1 MNPQIGLRW
10 LLAAGALAAV
20 SCSVP
25 RTHYYVLEFPHT
37 PPAAAPGGVRRISVQ
52 RFQADQVFD
61 ERILFRENLNE
72 LNHYEYHRWAALP
85 EDLVTNYFIHRL
97 KDSGSYA
104 EISAYKDGVP
114 ADFILQGRIR
124 QFEEVDRGKEV
135 LASVD
140 LELELMNSKT
150 RGQVWRSEAQC
161 SRPLATRDL
170 TGVTEG
176 IHACLEETAGKLL
189 GEMQTQIAKSGG
201 Q

>member
-1 MNPQIGLRW
+1 M
-10 LLAAGALAAV
+10 
-20 SCSVP
+20 
-25 RTHYYVLEFPHT
+25 LEFPHT
-37 PPAAAPGGVRRISVQ
+37 PPAAASSGVRRISVQ

-72 LNHYEYHRWAALP
+72 LNHYEFHRWAALP

-140 LELELMNSKT
+140 LELELLNSKT

-161 SRPLATRDL
+161 SRPLTTRDL